1 MTPPSLTP
9 PVKPKPAKPASPASA
24 QTGAA
29 ASPSVAPPAPHD
41 GGTYGGDH
49 KPGHAVPASV
59 LDSNGAFTFLH
70 TIDPQET
77 KRLLTRTGR
86 GTREEMEREL
96 PRYVERI
103 VKRAIESEIY

>member
-1 MTPPSLTP
+1 MTPSSLTP

-29 ASPSVAPPAPHD
+29 ASSPVAP
-41 GGTYGGDH
+41 
-49 KPGHAVPASV
+49 PASV
-59 LDSNGAFTFLH
+59 LDPNGAFTFLH

>member
-29 ASPSVAPPAPHD
+29 ASSPVAPPA
-41 GGTYGGDH
+41 
-49 KPGHAVPASV
+49 SV
-59 LDSNGAFTFLH
+59 LNENGSYEFIYQ
-70 TIDPQET
+70 IDPQET